1 MPWSWQAEAC
11 RQGRELLPAHPPNS
25 YFDKLSDVQRATTF
39 ICVRP
44 KPKPAQNFQMR
55 AKRNFQMRWKFCF
68 EQGGFHNKISALLL
82 AGAGGIEPCN
92 NPLPHKD
99 FSIPARPLDSI
110 FDSKAKALVG
120 MTDDEVAYIEAK
132 GWKAS
137 VVPELSIIHHFAKL

>member
-1 MPWSWQAEAC
+1 LGIDRPKSGTRVAAASQCCPTLKRKQHRISKWRAKTISKCTQT
-11 RQGRELLPAHPPNS
+11 RQREQSNFDS
-25 YFDKLSDVQRATTF
+25 YFRRLA
-39 ICVRP
+39 
-44 KPKPAQNFQMR
+44 
-55 AKRNFQMRWKFCF
+55 
-68 EQGGFHNKISALLL
+68 L

-99 FSIPARPLDSI
+99 FSIPAGPFDSI

-137 VVPELSIIHHFAKL
+137 VVLELSIIHKGWLVERGSRAI